1 MDSKAL
7 NIDFADLRTLRL
19 VHEHLSFSAVAQIL
33 GVNQSAVSYTIEK
46 LRRAFDD
53 QLFFRQGARVVAT
66 ERCAVIA
73 EAAAGMLADLE
84 RLTMPEAFDPA
95 QAEHRFTIACNFY
108 ERQLILPL
116 IMRRLREV
124 APNMRVDT
132 INSISQGHL
141 QLKRAEAELLIG
153 PLKPEEAGFYCRN
166 LARERY
172 VCVMDPGNPLAG
184 KALSLDA
191 YLGARH
197 AVVLYGGGW
206 RSGYLRELDRM
217 GHTLDQV
224 LSVPSPA
231 GLNRVLAGT
240 DLISTVPLRIAETFG
255 DSVHIADCPCPAP
268 FDIDL
273 VWTERTHRSPIHVW
287 LRDLISREVRATLG

>member
-1 MDSKAL
+1 MESKAL

-19 VHEHLSFSAVAQIL
+19 VHEHLSFSEVAQIL

-53 QLFFRQGARVVAT
+53 QLFFRQGGGVVAT

-73 EAAAGMLADLE
+73 TAAAGMLADLE
-84 RLTMPEAFDPA
+84 QLAMPEAFDPA
-95 QAEHRFTIACNFY
+95 EAEHRFTIACNFY

-116 IMRRLREV
+116 IMRKLRET

-132 INSISQGHL
+132 INSISLGHL
-141 QLKRAEAELLIG
+141 QLKRGEAELLIG

-166 LARERY
+166 LATERY
-172 VCVMDPGNPLAG
+172 VCVMDPDNPLAR
-184 KALSLDA
+184 KPLTLED
-191 YLGARH
+191 YLTAKH

-206 RSGYLRELDRM
+206 RSGYLRALDRM
-217 GHTLDQV
+217 GRSLDQV

-240 DLISTVPLRIAETFG
+240 DLLSTVPNRIADTFG
-255 DSVHIADCPCPAP
+255 DGLHITDCPCPAP

-273 VWTERTHRSPIHVW
+273 VWTERTHRSPIHIW
-287 LRDLISREVRATLG
+287 LRELISREVKAALG